1 MQLILLLH
9 LDPTESV
16 NVSHSSRTKLLETL
30 HLEMPLV
37 KNSLSCN

>member
-16 NVSHSSRTKLLETL
+16 NVSHNSRTKLLEPLHWETL
-30 HLEMPLV
+30 LT
-37 KNSLSCN
+37 KNSISN